1 MAKIDVIN
9 DFEFLNVAA
18 SVGANGVNLRDD
30 VVIVQALL
38 HYSLRKRGGFR
49 GLKFPVVSG
58 AMDGGTTDMI
68 RRFQHFIKKSPWHRT
83 KVATDGRIDPAK
95 GEEVAGKKRR
105 WTILEL
111 NYMALEMWLLDSSA
125 NGGFINDMSV
135 RYPIVGEVLSN
146 SVGSLGLSLE
156 PSPAVVGSLRLTLE

>member
-9 DFEFLNVAA
+9 DFEFLNVTAA
-18 SVGANGVNLRDD
+18 VGANGVNLKDD
-30 VVIVQALL
+30 VVVVQALL
-38 HYSLRKRGGFR
+38 HYALRKRGGFR

-58 AMDGGTTDMI
+58 GMDNGTTEMI
-68 RRFQHFIKKSPWHRT
+68 RRFQNYIKKSPWHRF

-95 GEEVAGKKRR
+95 GEGVTGKKRR

-111 NYMALEMWLLDSSA
+111 NYMALEMWLLDSAS
-125 NGGFINDMSV
+125 NGGFINDISV
-135 RYPIVGEVLSN
+135 RDPIVGEVLAN

-156 PSPAVVGSLRLTLE
+156 PSRPPVGSLRLTLE